1 MVAGGGFGCPSAAVL
16 EQTETPY
23 KLRNPDRGIEKILEI
38 MAAPL
43 PQSEPNSQN
52 QVLSDPKWDIAY
64 PCVSICQPVESALQ
78 QQIEQGRLLNQVTAQ
93 IRQSLELPVI
103 LSTAVEQVR
112 QFLQVDRL
120 VIYEFNRPQP
130 EKVDA
135 RATPEGDRA
144 YHREDRKT
152 VLGRITYESRA
163 ADTIPSVLHWE
174 EGVNCFVDDPKFVKK
189 YRKGSTL
196 AIEDVETAY
205 VSYPCLLKLMH
216 QAGVR
221 AKLVVPLVVNIGAED
236 LEKEFAGD
244 VGDSERGKPV
254 LWGLLIAHQ
263 CSGPRPWLDVEKDF
277 LIHIAEHL
285 TLGIQQA
292 LLYARLQEQKENLE
306 RRVRSRTQELRDALL
321 AAESA
326 SRAKS
331 EFLAT
336 MSHELRTP
344 LTCVIGMSSTLMRWP
359 VATDGRKGNNGT
371 ALSQKQRDYLQT
383 IYDSGKH
390 LLHLIEDILDLSQ
403 LEAGKTVLQVRQ
415 FSLSQLA
422 NRIVQGFS
430 EKAASRDV
438 FLTVNLM
445 IPEPEDIFT
454 ADPNRVEQILEN
466 LLSNALKFTPQGG
479 RVKLSVWLEDKT
491 AAFQVEDNG
500 VGIPEELQP
509 LLFQVFQQL
518 DGTHRRNYG
527 GMGVGLALTKQLVE
541 LHGGWIGVK
550 SKLGK
555 GSIFTVRLPAQSF
568 TPSLLDAKDRTRDD
582 NSSSPLG
589 CIVLIES
596 SEQSAT
602 EICHMLTQTGYQV
615 VWMIDGSSA
624 CEQIELLQPKIA
636 IVNIRLAGMDGGEII
651 HFLRKSSANPH
662 LKILALTPACPP
674 AELLSI
680 LESGADDYAVKPVEL
695 PQLLSQIHTLAARVD
710 MELKRKG

>member
-1 MVAGGGFGCPSAAVL
+1 M
-16 EQTETPY
+16 
-23 KLRNPDRGIEKILEI
+23 EKILEI

-43 PQSEPNSQN
+43 PQPEPNSPQP
-52 QVLSDPKWDIAY
+52 VLTNPVLDTSYASI
-64 PCVSICQPVESALQ
+64 SICQPVESALQ
-78 QQIEQGRLLNQVTAQ
+78 LQIEQGRLLNQVTAQ

-112 QFLQVDRL
+112 RFLQVDRL
-120 VIYEFNRPQP
+120 VIYEFNHSQP
-130 EKVDA
+130 EK
-135 RATPEGDRA
+135 THNTEGGP
-144 YHREDRKT
+144 T
-152 VLGRITYESRA
+152 SFGRITYESRA
-163 ADTIPSVLHWE
+163 ADTIPSVLHWQ
-174 EGVNCFVDDPKFVKK
+174 EGVNCFIDDPKFIKK

-205 VSYPCLLKLMH
+205 LSYPCLLKLMH

-221 AKLVVPLVVNIGAED
+221 AKLVVPLVVNISEGNFEG
-236 LEKEFAGD
+236 EFAGD
-244 VGDSERGKPV
+244 ADDSERGKPV

-263 CSGPRPWLDVEKDF
+263 CSGPRPWLEMEKDF
-277 LIHIAEHL
+277 LIHIGDHL
-285 TLGIQQA
+285 SLGIQQA
-292 LLYARLQEQKENLE
+292 LLYARLQEEKENLE
-306 RRVRSRTQELRDALL
+306 RRVRARTQELRDALL

-336 MSHELRTP
+336 ISHELRTP

-359 VATDGRKGNNGT
+359 VATESRKGNGT
-371 ALSQKQRDYLQT
+371 ALSHKQRDYLQT

-390 LLHLIEDILDLSQ
+390 LLHLIEDIIDLSH

-415 FSLSQLA
+415 FSLCELA
-422 NRIVQGFS
+422 NRVIQGFLG
-430 EKAASRDV
+430 KAASRDV
-438 FLTVNLM
+438 TLTLNLA
-445 IPEPEDIFT
+445 IPDGDDRFT
-454 ADPNRVEQILEN
+454 ADPNRVEQILDN
-466 LLSNALKFTPQGG
+466 LLSNAIKFTPQGG
-479 RVKLSVWLEDKT
+479 RVELSVWLENKT
-491 AAFQVEDNG
+491 AAFQVEDTG
-500 VGIPEELQP
+500 VGIPEEQQP
-509 LLFQVFQQL
+509 LLFQIFQQL

-568 TPSLLDAKDRTRDD
+568 TPSVQGSEARIPPQ
-582 NSSSPLG
+582 NYSAPLG

-596 SEQSAT
+596 SEDSAT
-602 EICHMLTQTGYQV
+602 EICEILNQTGYQV
-615 VWMIDGSSA
+615 VWMLDGSSA
-624 CEQIELLQPKIA
+624 REQIDLLQPKVA

-651 HFLRKSSANPH
+651 TSLRKSSANPH
-662 LKILALTPACPP
+662 LKILALAPPCPP

-680 LESGADDYAVKPVEL
+680 LESGADDYAIKPLEL
-695 PQLLSQIHTLAARVD
+695 PQLLSQINTLVARVD

>member
-1 MVAGGGFGCPSAAVL
+1 ML

-23 KLRNPDRGIEKILEI
+23 KLSNPDRGIKKILEI

-52 QVLSDPKWDIAY
+52 QVLSDPRWDIAY

-78 QQIEQGRLLNQVTAQ
+78 LQIEQGRLLNQVTAQ

-112 QFLQVDRL
+112 RFLQVDRL
-120 VIYEFNRPQP
+120 VIYEFNHPQP
-130 EKVDA
+130 EQ
-135 RATPEGDRA
+135 THNTEGGP
-144 YHREDRKT
+144 T
-152 VLGRITYESRA
+152 GFGRITYESRA

-205 VSYPCLLKLMH
+205 FSYPCLLKLMH
-216 QAGVR
+216 EAGVR
-221 AKLVVPLVVNIGAED
+221 AKLVVPLVVNITEED
-236 LEKEFAGD
+236 FEQEFPGDAGD
-244 VGDSERGKPV
+244 SAPGKQV

-263 CSGPRPWLDVEKDF
+263 CTGPRPWLEVEKDF
-277 LIHIAEHL
+277 LIHIGDHL
-285 TLGIQQA
+285 SLGIQQA

-306 RRVRSRTQELRDALL
+306 RRVKSRTQELRDALL

-336 MSHELRTP
+336 ISHELRTP

-359 VATDGRKGNNGT
+359 VATDNRKGNGT

-390 LLHLIEDILDLSQ
+390 LLHLIEDIIDLSQ
-403 LEAGKTVLQVRQ
+403 LEAGKTVLQVRE
-415 FSLSQLA
+415 FSLCEFA
-422 NRIVQGFS
+422 NRIIQGFLG
-430 EKAASRDV
+430 KAASRNV
-438 FLTVNLM
+438 TLTLNLA
-445 IPEPEDIFT
+445 IPDGDDRFT
-454 ADPNRVEQILEN
+454 ADPNRVEQILDN
-466 LLSNALKFTPQGG
+466 LLSNAIKFTPQGG
-479 RVKLSVWLEDKT
+479 RVELSVWLENKT
-491 AAFQVEDNG
+491 AAFQVEDTG
-500 VGIPEELQP
+500 IGIPEELQP

-518 DGTHRRNYG
+518 DGTHRRDYG

-568 TPSLLDAKDRTRDD
+568 TPSKLSSDPRTNEH
-582 NSSSPLG
+582 NSSVPLG

-596 SEQSAT
+596 SEESAT
-602 EICHMLTQTGYQV
+602 EICHMLTQAGYQV
-615 VWMIDGSSA
+615 VWIDGSSA
-624 CEQIELLQPKIA
+624 REQIDLLQPKIA

-651 HFLRKSSANPH
+651 QSLRKSSANPH
-662 LKILALTPACPP
+662 LKILALAPPCPP
-674 AELLSI
+674 AELLSL
-680 LESGADDYAVKPVEL
+680 LESGADDYAIKPVKL
-695 PQLLSQIHTLAARVD
+695 QQLLSQIHTLAARVD
-710 MELKRKG
+710 MELKRNG